1 MGKAKNHSNRCQSRR
16 DIAEMVFSN
25 VRSNIFL
32 SGLYDGVAYND
43 LKVKIV
49 SVSVDLSAFYG
60 ELFTTIHLNIENFS
74 RNLDPGEL

>member
-1 MGKAKNHSNRCQSRR
+1 
-16 DIAEMVFSN
+16 MVFSN

-32 SGLYDGVAYND
+32 NGLYDGVAYKI
-43 LKVKIV
+43 LKVKTAKV
-49 SVSVDLSAFYG
+49 SVVLSPFYG